1 MDQERIGKFIAKL
14 RKENNITQT
23 QLANKLGIT
32 DRAVSKW
39 ENGRGMP
46 DLSLIRPL
54 SKELNITVNE
64 LLCGERLTKK
74 DYSDKLEEN
83 IIDTLEYSGNKIKEV
98 NKTFNVLKLVIAII
112 ILTISTIITIFYI
125 DVNLMRNNRPVFFST
140 WGFDYTAPLAFP
152 ESQIKVAIEEYLITK
167 NEQEHSNLPGE
178 KWFVEF
184 KTYLIEEKSEIK
196 YNVYTWVLEESYY
209 LKSNNL
215 QNRNAS
221 SRACMFV
228 LEKKDDKFMVITEK
242 SPRDG
247 SLYKNDMEEIFPY
260 YVRMDMSKAY
270 SDGTI
275 ETLQSEIDKQVRLYF
290 HD

>member
-14 RKENNITQT
+14 RKENNMTQT